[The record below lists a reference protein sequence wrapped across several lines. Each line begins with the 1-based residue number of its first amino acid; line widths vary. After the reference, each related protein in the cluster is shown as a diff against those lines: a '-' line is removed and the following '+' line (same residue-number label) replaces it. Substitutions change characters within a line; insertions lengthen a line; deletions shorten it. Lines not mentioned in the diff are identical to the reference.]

1 MNTLINTF
9 EKKTRTSK
17 SDLSSLHFH
26 NGYEFIFVT
35 NGSVLIE
42 IDNIPHNVKSPAIIL
57 LNPFEQHKITGKSDN
72 YERIILVLNSD
83 ILEQNVSPHLI
94 AMLKCRPQ
102 DFSHTIKP
110 SEIDFMRICTILNSV
125 FEETNSDNV
134 FGERYVLNC
143 IYNLLILMY
152 RAQSN
157 ISNVSSNM
165 IKVQT
170 YIDENYSEIESVS
183 QIAQKFCISVPHLSR
198 TFKAYSGY
206 SPMEYLK
213 NTRLYHA
220 SRLLIYSDRRVNE
233 IGAVV
238 GFRDTNNFIK
248 QFKSKFNTSP
258 YKFRIDN
265 AKHAIK

>member
-1 MNTLINTF
+1 MNTLINTL
-9 EKKTRTSK
+9 EKKTRTTT
-17 SDLSSLHFH
+17 SDLASLHFH

-35 NGSVLIE
+35 NGSVFIE
-42 IDNIPHNVKSPAIIL
+42 IDNIPYVVKSPAIIL
-57 LNPFEQHKITGKSDN
+57 LNPFEQHRITGKNDD
-72 YERIILVLNSD
+72 YERIVLVLNSD
-83 ILEQNVSPHLI
+83 TLEQNISPHLI
-94 AMLKCRPQ
+94 AMIKCRPQ

-110 SEIDFMRICTILNSV
+110 SENDFMRICTILDSI
-125 FEETNSDNV
+125 FDETNSDNV

-157 ISNVSSNM
+157 VTKLSSNM
-165 IKVQT
+165 LRVQS
-170 YIDENYSEIESVS
+170 YIDDNYSVIESVS
-183 QIAQKFCISVPHLSR
+183 QIAQKFCLSVPHLSR

-206 SPMEYLK
+206 SPVEYLK

-220 SRLLIYSDRRVNE
+220 SQLLIYSDRRVNE
-233 IGAVV
+233 IGAMV

-265 AKHAIK
+265 AKSVIK